1 MKLIG
6 LLSDFGDETI
16 IYYNKEDGKY
26 YHDKCENTICDKFMT
41 EFIHYLNNPWEETGC
56 INLNIKHEKEETLAI
71 LSVICYDTITASLYG
86 HGKTANDAVKD
97 LEVTYK
103 ELKQRF
109 DK

>member
-6 LLSDFGDETI
+6 LLNDFSDETI

-26 YHDKCENTICDKFMT
+26 YHDKCENTICDEFMT
-41 EFIHYLNNPWEETGC
+41 EFIHYVNNPWEKTGC
-56 INLNIKHEKEETLAI
+56 INLNIKHEDEETLAI
-71 LSVICYDTITASLYG
+71 LAVICYDTITAFLYG
-86 HGKTANDAVKD
+86 HGKTVNDAVKD
-97 LEVTYK
+97 LETTYK